1 VRAESIG
8 DHDGD
13 RTMDFSVQT
22 GTMGWQSHL
31 TPRVGGSEDSMVTLT
46 SIISLS
52 SSKVRH
58 GSPHHTGKQNICR
71 TPARPIF
78 SKTVADQQ
86 SDDSIDYKGR
96 SVLSIRSAIVTLRTV
111 GKGRDE
117 PKSSSLICRFS
128 HLMSALHRS
137 V

>member
-1 VRAESIG
+1 
-8 DHDGD
+8 
-13 RTMDFSVQT
+13 
-22 GTMGWQSHL
+22 
-31 TPRVGGSEDSMVTLT
+31 MVTLT

-58 GSPHHTGKQNICR
+58 GS
-71 TPARPIF
+71 PARPIF